1 METAWRLTA
10 SLFRLTVIHL
20 HASAGGSPEGRRMVR
35 TVRQVSRRCEQPRR
49 TFVKFPVELF
59 DVIPGIGSARI
70 DVPLDPVE
78 TEVPEDFQSGQEG
91 SGRAHHTCPRP
102 QAASRG

>member
-1 METAWRLTA
+1 METHRFSVPADGDP
-10 SLFRLTVIHL
+10 
-20 HASAGGSPEGRRMVR
+20 SARQRRR
-35 TVRQVSRRCEQPRR
+35 QPRGPENGANR
-49 TFVKFPVELF
+49 PASQQEVRAAEAYFVKFPIELF